1 MKELSW
7 KTCLRLGLTACAVWL
22 ICAGGAIRAALMG
35 AMTPLLMGGGVA
47 FVVNIP
53 MSALEKR
60 LFPRGGR
67 LARLICLLLSLTGV
81 LAAAAWL
88 IGAIVPELLR
98 CVLQLAGELP
108 ELAGYLAGVLQNGSL
123 LHKLQAAGLPD
134 ADLLAEH
141 VLSLAARAAGN
152 MLGSAADALASLTG
166 GVANAILALVLAVY
180 LLMGKEQWKRQMAV
194 ITRRLAGEA
203 AQIRLGRAL
212 RVLSGAC
219 RVYVGG
225 QCLEALLLGCLCLLG
240 MALLR
245 LPQVLMLSV
254 LAGVSALIP
263 LVGPLIAAAAGAAI
277 LLPGG
282 TADAVTFAVFFLLLQ
297 QVESGFIYPR
307 IARETLGL
315 PPLWTLSALIVGGG
329 LFGLGGA
336 LLAVPVAAA
345 ARTLLLKENMP

>member
-53 MSALEKR
+53 MSALERR

-67 LARLICLLLSLTGV
+67 LARAVCLVLSLTGV

-88 IGAIVPELLR
+88 AWAICPQLLR
-98 CVLQLAGELP
+98 CAAQLAGQLP
-108 ELAGYLAGVLQNGSL
+108 ELAERLTGL
-123 LHKLQAAGLPD
+123 LKDGALLRKLQAAGLQD
-134 ADLLAEH
+134 ADLLAEQA
-141 VLSLAARAAGN
+141 LELAAKAAGN
-152 MLGSAADALASLTG
+152 VLSTAADVLAALTS
-166 GVANAILALVLAVY
+166 GVANAALALVFAVY
-180 LLMGKEQWKRQMAV
+180 LLAGKERWTRQMAA
-194 ITRRLAGEA
+194 IARRIWRPETH
-203 AQIRLGRAL
+203 QRLSRAL
-212 RVLSGAC
+212 TALSDAC

-245 LPQVLMLSV
+245 LPQALMISV

-263 LVGPLIAAAAGAAI
+263 LVGPLIAAAAGAAL

-307 IARETLGL
+307 IAGKTLGL
-315 PPLWTLSALIVGGG
+315 PPLLTLGALLIGGG
-329 LFGLGGA
+329 LFGLFGA

-345 ARTLLLKENMP
+345 ARALLMENEPT

>member
-22 ICAGGAIRAALMG
+22 ICVGGAIRAALLG

-67 LARLICLLLSLTGV
+67 LARLVCLLLSLTGV

-88 IGAIVPELLR
+88 IGAICPQLLR
-98 CVLQLAGELP
+98 CAVQLTGQLP
-108 ELAGYLAGVLQNGSL
+108 ELAARAADALRDGAL
-123 LHKLQAAGLPD
+123 LRKLTAAGLPD
-134 ADLLAEH
+134 TDLLAEH
-141 VLSLAARAAGN
+141 ALSLAAQAAGG
-152 MLGSAADALASLTG
+152 MLGSAADMLAALTG
-166 GVANAILALVLAVY
+166 GIANSVLALVFAVY
-180 LLMGKEQWKRQMAV
+180 LLAGKEQWKRQLAA
-194 ITRRLAGEA
+194 ITRKLTGEA
-203 AQIRLGRAL
+203 AQSRLCHTL
-212 RVLSGAC
+212 TVLSDAC
-219 RVYVGG
+219 RVYIGG

-240 MALLR
+240 MAVLR
-245 LPQVLMLSV
+245 LPQALMLSV

-307 IARETLGL
+307 IARKTLGL
-315 PPLWTLSALIVGGG
+315 PPLLTLSALLMGGG
-329 LFGLGGA
+329 LFGLCGA
-336 LLAVPVAAA
+336 LLAVPVVSA
-345 ARTLLLKENMP
+345 ARTLLTENEPT

>member
-53 MSALEKR
+53 MSALERR

-67 LARLICLLLSLTGV
+67 LARAVCLALSLTGV

-88 IGAIVPELLR
+88 IWAICPQLLR
-98 CVLQLAGELP
+98 CAAQLAGQLP
-108 ELAGYLAGVLQNGSL
+108 ELAGRLTGLLQEGSL
-123 LHKLQAAGLPD
+123 LRKLQAAGLPD
-134 ADLLAEH
+134 TDLLAEQAIE
-141 VLSLAARAAGN
+141 LAARAAGN
-152 MLGSAADALASLTG
+152 AMGAAAEVLAALTS
-166 GVANAILALVLAVY
+166 GVANAALALVFAVY
-180 LLMGKEQWKRQMAV
+180 LLAGKEQWKQQLAALTLRM
-194 ITRRLAGEA
+194 AGEKT
-203 AQIRLGRAL
+203 QIRLCHAARTLCA
-212 RVLSGAC
+212 AC
-219 RVYVGG
+219 RIYVGG

-240 MALLR
+240 MALLH
-245 LPQVLMLSV
+245 LPQALMISV

-263 LVGPLIAAAAGAAI
+263 LVGPLIAAAAGAAL

-307 IARETLGL
+307 IAGKTLGL
-315 PPLWTLSALIVGGG
+315 PPLLTLGALLMGGG
-329 LFGLGGA
+329 LFGLFGA

-345 ARTLLLKENMP
+345 ARALLMENELT